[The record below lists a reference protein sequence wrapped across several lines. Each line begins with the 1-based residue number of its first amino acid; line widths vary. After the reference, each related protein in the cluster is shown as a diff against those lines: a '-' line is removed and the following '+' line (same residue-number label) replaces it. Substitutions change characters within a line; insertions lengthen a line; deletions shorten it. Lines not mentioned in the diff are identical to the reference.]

1 MKNIF
6 IFLFCFSFFLINAQ
20 INKHQT
26 STIDEIKEIYV
37 FQNKEGNLVYHEDK
51 KGNKIPDFSHVG
63 YHSGEKPI
71 PNVPTVITLEPLP
84 GDNTKSIQKAID
96 KLGQFS
102 IDKNGFRGAILLKK
116 GTYKVNGSLSLSKS
130 GIVLRGEGNSDHGTI
145 IVATGYDDIKFRR
158 TLISIGKGSYSFS
171 GRHKYAE
178 ETESGIIVNQKSGTN
193 IIDEY
198 VPIGAK
204 SFKVSSP
211 GNYNIG
217 DKIIVFRPS
226 TKEWISYIGCDN
238 LKAKWDPIKNIR
250 WVKEGKNKGL
260 YYLRSGGSTSE
271 YKILKNKNE
280 SWEEFKNRL
289 PFSSDGKKLNITRQ
303 WQPGAYDFYF
313 ERKIVNIVTDKL
325 FIDIP
330 IVHPIEKR
338 FGGGK
343 IYHYSNPGRVTEVGI
358 ENLRLISEFS
368 KPTKENPYGDPEKI
382 NTAELHA
389 WNGIHI
395 KPNSENIWV
404 KNIIGNYFGWSL
416 VSASGKKATI
426 QDCINLGHA
435 SEINGGRRYSFM
447 INGQLNL
454 VQRCATNAGR
464 HEFVTQQ
471 KTAGPNVFVDCIGY
485 NSKSLSGP
493 HHRYS
498 VGTLFDNVKSEKPM
512 ESRFRGNSGTGHGWA
527 GSQTCF
533 YNCRAP
539 KFIVESPP
547 GGISWVIRS
556 ADNEDRELNPV
567 SLYYKQVQER
577 LGNEVLTR
585 LIEKKYF
592 DNIGK
597 YKWVKINLKDEKE
610 HTKLFAY

>member
-1 MKNIF
+1 M
-6 IFLFCFSFFLINAQ
+6 NAQ
-20 INKHQT
+20 ISKNKT
-26 STIDEIKEIYV
+26 YTIDEIKEIYV
-37 FQNKEGNLVYHEDK
+37 FQNKEGNLVYHEDE
-51 KGNKIPDFSHVG
+51 KGNKIPDFSYVG

-84 GDNTKSIQKAID
+84 GDNTKYIQKAID

-102 IDKNGFRGAILLKK
+102 LDKNGFRGAVLLKK
-116 GTYKVNGSLSLSKS
+116 GVYKVNGSLSLSKS

-158 TLISIGKGSYSFS
+158 SLISIGPNSNFFS
-171 GRHKYAE
+171 REYKYAE
-178 ETESGIIVNQKSGTN
+178 IAESGVFLNEQSGKTIV
-193 IIDEY
+193 DEY

-204 SFKVSSP
+204 SFKVISSSS
-211 GNYNIG
+211 YNIG
-217 DKIIVFRPS
+217 DRIIVFRPS
-226 TKEWISYIGCDN
+226 TLEWISSIGCDN
-238 LKAKWDPIKNIR
+238 LKPKWEPIKIIR
-250 WVKEGKNKGL
+250 WVKKGNNQGL
-260 YYLRSGGSTSE
+260 YYLRSEGSTSE

-303 WQPGAYDFYF
+303 WQEGAYDFYF
-313 ERKIVNIVTDKL
+313 ERKIVKIIGDQI

-330 IVHPIEKR
+330 IVHPIEKK

-343 IYHYSNPGRVTEVGI
+343 IYHFTNPGRVTEVGV
-358 ENLRLISEFS
+358 ENLRLVSEFS
-368 KPTKENPYGDPEKI
+368 RPTKNNPYGDPEKI
-382 NTAELHA
+382 NLAELHA
-389 WNGIHI
+389 WNGIQI
-395 KPNSENIWV
+395 QPNSENIWI

-416 VSASGKKATI
+416 VSASGKRATI
-426 QDCINLGHA
+426 QDCTNLGHA
-435 SEINGGRRYSFM
+435 SKITGGRRYSFM

-454 VQRCATNAGR
+454 VQRCLTNAGR

-527 GSQTCF
+527 GSQICF

-556 ADNEDRELNPV
+556 ADNQDRELNPA

-577 LGNEVLTR
+577 LGNDALTR

-597 YKWVKINLKDEKE
+597 YKWVKINLNDEKE
-610 HTKLFAY
+610 QTKLFAY

>member
-1 MKNIF
+1 MNFILRIIF
-6 IFLFCFSFFLINAQ
+6 ISIFFFFSCISKNTNLNPE
-20 INKHQT
+20 K
-26 STIDEIKEIYV
+26 DIYV
-37 FQNKEGNLVYHEDK
+37 FQNKEGKLVYYEDE
-51 KGNKIPDFSHVG
+51 KGNKIPDFSYVG

-84 GDNTKSIQKAID
+84 GDNTKYIQKSID
-96 KLGQFS
+96 KLGQMTL
-102 IDKNGFRGAILLKK
+102 DKNGFRGAVLLKK
-116 GTYKVNGSLSLSKS
+116 GIYKVNGSLSLSKS

-158 TLISIGKGSYSFS
+158 TLISIGPGSNFFS
-171 GRHKYAE
+171 REHKYAE
-178 ETESGIIVNQKSGTN
+178 ITESGVVVNEQSGRT

-204 SFKVSSP
+204 SFKVSSSSS
-211 GNYNIG
+211 YNIG
-217 DKIIVFRPS
+217 DRIIVFRPS
-226 TKEWISYIGCDN
+226 TQEWISSIGCDN
-238 LKAKWDPIKNIR
+238 LIPKWDPITNIR
-250 WVKEGKNKGL
+250 WVKKGNNQGL
-260 YYLRSGGSTSE
+260 YYLRSEGSTSE

-303 WQPGAYDFYF
+303 WQEGAYDFYF
-313 ERKIVNIVTDKL
+313 ERKIVKIIADQI

-330 IVHPIEKR
+330 IVHPIEKK

-343 IYHYSNPGRVTEVGI
+343 IYHFTNPGRVTEVGI
-358 ENLRLISEFS
+358 ENLRLVSEFS
-368 KPTKENPYGDPEKI
+368 RPTKNNPYGDPEKI
-382 NTAELHA
+382 NFAELHA

-395 KPNSENIWV
+395 QPNSENIWI

-426 QDCINLGHA
+426 QDCANLGHA
-435 SEINGGRRYSFM
+435 SKITGGRRYSFM

-454 VQRCATNAGR
+454 IQRCVANAGR

-471 KTAGPNVFVDCIGY
+471 KTAGPNVFVDCVGY

-498 VGTLFDNVKSEKPM
+498 VGTLFDNVKSQKPM

-527 GSQTCF
+527 GSQTFF
-533 YNCRAP
+533 YNCQAP

-556 ADNEDRELNPV
+556 GDNQDSELNPV

-577 LGNEVLTR
+577 LGNDVLTR
-585 LIEKKYF
+585 LIEKKDF

-610 HTKLFAY
+610 QTKLFAY

>member
-1 MKNIF
+1 MKKLISFLIFFF
-6 IFLFCFSFFLINAQ
+6 IFQSCSNEVKDKTKSKNELDYISLS
-20 INKHQT
+20 KT
-26 STIDEIKEIYV
+26 
-37 FQNKEGNLVYHEDK
+37 GNLVYHEDE
-51 KGNKIPDFSHVG
+51 KGNKIPDFSYVG

-71 PNVPTVITLEPLP
+71 PEIPTLITLDALSK
-84 GDNTKSIQKAID
+84 DNTKNIQTAID
-96 KLGQFS
+96 KLGQLTK
-102 IDKNGFRGAILLKK
+102 DKNGFRGAILLKK
-116 GTYKVNGSLSLSKS
+116 GIYRVSGAISINKS
-130 GIVLRGEGNSDHGTI
+130 GIVLKGEGNTNNGTI
-145 IVATGYDDIKFRR
+145 LVATGYDDIKFRR
-158 TLISIGKGSYSFS
+158 TLISIGPSSYSFS

-178 ETESGIIVNQKSGTN
+178 ETESGIIIDYKSGTN

-204 SFKVSSP
+204 SFKVSSSS
-211 GNYNIG
+211 NYNIG

-226 TKEWISYIGCDN
+226 TKQWISYIGCDN

-260 YYLRSGGSTSE
+260 YYFRSEGTTSE

-313 ERKIVNIVTDKL
+313 ERKIVNIVANKI
-325 FIDIP
+325 FIDVP
-330 IVHPIEKR
+330 IVHPIEKK

-343 IYHYSNPGRVTEVGI
+343 IYHFSNPGRVTEVGI

-382 NTAELHA
+382 HMAELHA

-395 KPNSENIWV
+395 KPNSENIWI

-435 SEINGGRRYSFM
+435 SKITGGRRYSFM
-447 INGQLNL
+447 IDGQLNL

-512 ESRFRGNSGTGHGWA
+512 ESRFRGSSGTGHGWA
-527 GSQTCF
+527 GTQTCF
-533 YNCRAP
+533 YNCKAP

-547 GGISWVIRS
+547 GGISWVIS
-556 ADNEDRELNPV
+556 SVDNQDSLLNPV

-577 LGNEVLTR
+577 LGNDVLR
-585 LIEKKYF
+585 SLIAKEDV
-592 DNIGK
+592 DNLGN
-597 YKWVKINLKDEKE
+597 YKWVKRILKNAMV
-610 HTKLFAY
+610 F